1 MEHLLFF
8 DHNAQFKNVS
18 LWSLDPQSAI
28 HFLKGNDFSI
38 REMNTYDKDNNKIP
52 IRTPEDAY
60 WVKKNDTDHYLEIY
74 GFIEQ
79 CDQQIIYDFKIELRN
94 KCFVEFCTGQIF
106 VFYENIENIKPGL
119 CRLLNNYGYF
129 ASRKIL
135 DFVLTQTIAIDISPL
150 LGMENERVTEK
161 ELNFVLKIAEE
172 IEENFLE
179 YKKLSDDL
187 DNSESSP
194 I

>member
-1 MEHLLFF
+1 MEHLMFF
-8 DHNAQFKNVS
+8 DHNTQFKNVS
-18 LWSLDPQSAI
+18 LWSLDPQSAL
-28 HFLKGNDFSI
+28 HFLKGNDFCI
-38 REMNTYDKDNNKIP
+38 LEMNTYDKDNNKIP
-52 IRTPEDAY
+52 IRTLEDAY
-60 WVKKNDTDHYLEIY
+60 WVKKKDADHYLEIY

-79 CDQQIIYDFKIELRN
+79 CDQKIIYDFKIELSN

-119 CRLLNNYGYF
+119 CRLLNSYGYF

-150 LGMENERVTEK
+150 LGMENERITEK
-161 ELNFVLKIAEE
+161 DLNFVLKIAKE
-172 IEENFLE
+172 IEEKNLE
-179 YKKLSDDL
+179 YKKNSNDL